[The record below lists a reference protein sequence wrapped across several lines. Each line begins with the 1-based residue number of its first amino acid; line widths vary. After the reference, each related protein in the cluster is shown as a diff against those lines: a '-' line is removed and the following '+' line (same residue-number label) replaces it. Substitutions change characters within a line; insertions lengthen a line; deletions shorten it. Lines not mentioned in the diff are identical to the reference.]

1 MFLFLK
7 MKNANFCLDDSAI
20 NAEGATSYG
29 WTAAHLVEPEV
40 KAPEKPVSKY
50 QVSNLQELRKL
61 FPQFF
66 KSTNSGYTNG
76 STNDLP

>member
-1 MFLFLK
+1 
-7 MKNANFCLDDSAI
+7 MKIVDSCLDDSAI

-50 QVSNLQELRKL
+50 RVSNLQELREL

-76 STNDLP
+76 SANGLP